1 VSGTTPKAPPDQGK
15 LLVMA
20 YGYMHAWLT
29 EDYATA
35 ARIEV
40 TLEDCGATMVQ
51 VAQVFSLAAAAL
63 ATAACDGS
71 AVQAARLAEARY
83 LETAGRQA
91 RNPAA
96 LLRMCAQPHSRP
108 VPPSTRGIAPW
119 R

>member
-1 VSGTTPKAPPDQGK
+1 MTAAKAPPEQGK

-20 YGYMHAWLT
+20 YGYTHAWLV

-40 TLEDCGATMVQ
+40 ALEDCGATMVQ
-51 VAQVFSLAAAAL
+51 VAEAFSLAAAAL

-83 LETAGRQA
+83 LETVGRQA
-91 RNPAA
+91 RNWAA
-96 LLRMCAQPHSRP
+96 
-108 VPPSTRGIAPW
+108 
-119 R
+119 